1 MKHIWKAALL
11 LGMFVSL
18 CSAAIMP
25 VNNRIDE
32 LVFAQQA
39 RIGFPPSERCS
50 DAVFIRRAYL
60 DVIGTL
66 PTGEEVQRFL
76 SSENQDKRAELIEE
90 LLGRPE
96 FADYCA
102 LKWCDLLRVKAEF
115 PSNLWPNA
123 VQAYQYWVRDAF
135 RRNMPY
141 NEFVRAL
148 LITSGSNFRDP
159 PVNFYRPFQDR
170 TPRKILDTAVLIF
183 MGVRLEKSGWSEEQ
197 LLGMDAFF
205 AKVAYKKTAE
215 WKEEIV
221 YSDPAKQLLH
231 PVTGKP
237 VAPVPVGGRP
247 LNLDLYD
254 DPRVAFAD
262 WLTAPD
268 NPWFAKNIVNRIWF
282 WLMGRGIIHEADD
295 IRPDNPPW
303 SPELLAYLEKELTAN
318 RYDLKHIYRLILNS
332 ATYQLSSVP
341 TAENA
346 ADEAGFSHYRVRRLD
361 AEVLIDA
368 ICQITGTGEEYSSAI
383 PEPFTYIPAS
393 QRTITL
399 ADGSIKSPFL
409 ELFGRPGRDTSLE
422 SDRNNNVSVFQTLHM
437 LNSSHIQKKIMNGPR
452 LRKMMVSSAANKDRV
467 NLLYLDI
474 LSRMPTPE
482 EQKTAMDYMLT
493 VEGGASA
500 GFYDLA
506 WALINTSE
514 FILRH

>member
-1 MKHIWKAALL
+1 MKKILKAALL
-11 LGMFVSL
+11 AGGVALQ
-18 CSAAIMP
+18 CSAAVVP
-25 VNNRIDE
+25 LNNRIDE
-32 LVFAQQA
+32 LVFARQSKT
-39 RIGFPPSERCS
+39 GFPPSELCS
-50 DAVFIRRAYL
+50 DAVFVRRAYI

-66 PTGEEVQRFL
+66 PTGEEAYRFL
-76 SSENQDKRAELIEE
+76 ASGNPDKRSELIEE
-90 LLGRPE
+90 LLNRPE
-96 FADYCA
+96 FADYWA

-148 LITSGSNFRDP
+148 LVTSGSNFRDP
-159 PVNFYRPFQDR
+159 PVNFYRPFQER
-170 TPRKILDTAVLIF
+170 TPRKILDTVVLLF

-205 AKVAYKKTAE
+205 AKVSYKKTAE

-221 YSDPAKQLLH
+221 YSDPVKQLLH

-237 VAPVPVGGRP
+237 VAPAPVGGRP
-247 LNLDLYD
+247 LELDRYA
-254 DPRVAFAD
+254 DPRAAFSD
-262 WLTAPD
+262 WLTAPG
-268 NPWFAKNIVNRIWF
+268 NPWFSKNIVNRIWF

-295 IRPDNPPW
+295 IRPDNRPW
-303 SPELLAYLEKELTAN
+303 CPELLAYLEKELAAN
-318 RYDLKHIYRLILNS
+318 RYDLKHIFRLILNS
-332 ATYQLSSVP
+332 STYQLSSVP
-341 TAENA
+341 TDENA

-383 PEPFTYIPAS
+383 PEPFTYIPADR
-393 QRTITL
+393 RTITL

-409 ELFGRPGRDTSLE
+409 ELFGRPGRDTSFE

-452 LRKMMVSSAANKDRV
+452 LRKMMVSAAANKDRV

-474 LSRMPTPE
+474 LSRMPSPE
-482 EQKTAMDYMLT
+482 EEKIALDYMNT

-506 WALINTSE
+506 WALINSSE